1 MSDLDIIEITKR
13 NHFLKKC
20 IIVNTI
26 MFIFLSSSLIFT
38 GFTTRKIYIYKNF
51 KKTLSLKRQNSSI
64 IYKLIKISYFL
75 KDKERLIIDGK
86 DGDTKDNAFN
96 ILNDCFITTP
106 HLRKKIYRG
115 KTNTILIDNTKN
127 SFSVPEPM
135 FLTNKDKGKNNYIST
150 LELNGIFSK
159 KISSEKKFSINDDN
173 IFLSGN
179 NFLFLHDKNYLKI
192 SKKPH
197 LKYIKNDADKK
208 KEKVYDIKSNKME
221 VFFDEKYSTF
231 NKNVVFN
238 DGDTIIK
245 SQFAKVY
252 FNDEQQPTDIFISDN
267 INATNGKNS
276 ATSEFGYFDIEK
288 NMLILYKNVYL
299 YSKNNS
305 SDGEFYIYDTNNKT
319 TISFNENTIFYQK
332 DEQKNV
338 YKILKKIAQEVDEV
352 DKQFILDVIENN
364 KKNNAK
370 QLIIKNSENYN
381 IDRTKRT
388 RTNIF

>member
-1 MSDLDIIEITKR
+1 
-13 NHFLKKC
+13 
-20 IIVNTI
+20 
-26 MFIFLSSSLIFT
+26 
-38 GFTTRKIYIYKNF
+38 
-51 KKTLSLKRQNSSI
+51 
-64 IYKLIKISYFL
+64 
-75 KDKERLIIDGK
+75 
-86 DGDTKDNAFN
+86 
-96 ILNDCFITTP
+96 
-106 HLRKKIYRG
+106 
-115 KTNTILIDNTKN
+115 
-127 SFSVPEPM
+127 M

-221 VFFDEKYSTF
+221 VFFDKKYSTF

-238 DGDTIIK
+238 DRDTIIK

-305 SDGEFYIYDTNNKT
+305 SDGEFYIYNTNNKT

>member
-13 NHFLKKC
+13 NRFLKKC

-221 VFFDEKYSTF
+221 VFFDKKYSTF

-238 DGDTIIK
+238 DRDTIIK

-305 SDGEFYIYDTNNKT
+305 SDGEFYIYNTNNKT

>member
-1 MSDLDIIEITKR
+1 MSDLDLNKITKK
-13 NHFLKKC
+13 NHFQKKC
-20 IIVNTI
+20 IIINTI
-26 MFIFLSSSLIFT
+26 IFIFLSSSLIFT

-75 KDKERLIIDGK
+75 KDKEQLIIDGK

-96 ILNDCFITTP
+96 ILKDCFITTP
-106 HLRKKIYRG
+106 HLRKKIYKG

-127 SFSVPEPM
+127 SFSIPEPM
-135 FLTNKDKGKNNYIST
+135 FLTNRDEGKNNYIST
-150 LELNGIFSK
+150 LELSGIFSK
-159 KISSEKKFSINDDN
+159 KISSEKKFSINDDD

-192 SKKPH
+192 SKQPH
-197 LKYIKNDADKK
+197 LKYIKNDTDK
-208 KEKVYDIKSNKME
+208 KEKIYDIKSNKME

-238 DGDTIIK
+238 DGDAIIK
-245 SQFAKVY
+245 SQFAKIY
-252 FNDEQQPTDIFISDN
+252 FNEERQPTDIFTSDD
-267 INATNGKNS
+267 INATHDENS
-276 ATSEFGYFDIEK
+276 ATSDFGYFDIEK

-338 YKILKKIAQEVDEV
+338 YKILKKIAQEVGEA
-352 DKQFILDVIENN
+352 DKQFILDVIKKN
-364 KKNNAK
+364 KKNNTK

-388 RTNIF
+388 RTNILI

>member
-1 MSDLDIIEITKR
+1 MSDLDIIEITKK

-86 DGDTKDNAFN
+86 NGDTKDNAFN